1 MKTFL
6 LTAEELLVL
15 REERVLNVLR
25 LPVEVR
31 QSKVEVEDNVSFI
44 NEAGHVELVGKIKEV
59 ETFTGE
65 GNAIRSIEKAYPK
78 ESISYDALDFDDTTP
93 ATHVRMVL

>member
-6 LTAEELLVL
+6 LTAAEMLVL
-15 REERVLNVLR
+15 REEKVLNVLR
-25 LPVEVR
+25 LPIEVR

-44 NEAGHVELVGKIKEV
+44 NEAGHVELVGKITEI
-59 ETFTGE
+59 ETFANEIT
-65 GNAIRSIEKAYPK
+65 ALSSIGKAYPQ
-78 ESISYDALDFDDTTP
+78 ESIGYDALDFDDTTP